1 MESKLNVPKHLGI
14 IMDGNRRFAKR
25 LMKEPWQG
33 HKWGAKKV
41 KEVLQ
46 WCREYGIRTV
56 TLYAFSVENFN
67 RPKNE
72 FEYLMKIFGEELARI
87 QTDKEISDSK
97 VRIKFLGRTWMFP
110 EEVQK
115 EMKKVEELTKNY
127 DNYEVN
133 FAMAYGGRTELID
146 AAKKIGRL
154 IREKKLNPEDI
165 DENIIAEN
173 LYDSKDVDFIIR
185 TSGEKRTSGFMLWQ
199 SSYAEMHFCDKF
211 WPEFSREDFTKAI
224 EEYSERERR
233 FGK

>member
-1 MESKLNVPKHLGI
+1 MDTKKPRHLGI

-33 HKWGAKKV
+33 HKWGANKV

-46 WCREYGIRTV
+46 WCREYGISRV
-56 TLYAFSVENFN
+56 TLYAFSVENFD

-72 FEYLMKIFGEELARI
+72 FDYLMRLFEEELDKMKDDEEIHKNRI
-87 QTDKEISDSK
+87 
-97 VRIKFLGRTWMFP
+97 RIRFLGRIWMFP
-110 EEVQK
+110 K
-115 EMKKVEELTKNY
+115 ELQEKIREVEEATKDY

-146 AAKKIGRL
+146 AAKKIGKM
-154 IREKKLNPEDI
+154 IKEKKIGPDDI
-165 DENIIAEN
+165 DENLFAKS
-173 LYDSKDVDFIIR
+173 LYMNDDVDLVIR

-199 SSYAEMHFCDKF
+199 SSYAELHFCDKF
-211 WPEFSREDFTKAI
+211 WPEFSKEDFAKAL
-224 EEYSERERR
+224 EDYASRGRR